1 MQWVGGMR
9 GGGEWKMEI
18 VADKITELSAEE
30 AAPPEAVAAL
40 QPQWQPNSA
49 THPPNHPLF
58 QHPCWLSSLQMLQRQ
73 NYACM
78 CVRVCGASHV
88 GWAEA
93 PQGLNLKCQR
103 HQRDLDN
110 AVAAAATPPDLR
122 LLPPSFPPSI
132 PPLYG
137 QQIALNSY
145 SWQTTN
151 PKNHPIH
158 PNRLRVSQTKQWLAL
173 TIDMWCQ
180 RIFAYT

>member
-132 PPLYG
+132 PPPLRP
-137 QQIALNSY
+137 
-145 SWQTTN
+145 TN
-151 PKNHPIH
+151 CTEF
-158 PNRLRVSQTKQWLAL
+158 V
-173 TIDMWCQ
+173 
-180 RIFAYT
+180 